1 MKLEPLFAEFE
12 GLEARERLELLIEFS
27 DTLPALSPQR
37 AAIPAPSECRVQE
50 CQTAVDLWVDV
61 SDGTV
66 MLEALVPRQSPT
78 IRGLVALLVEGING
92 ARVDDVLEM
101 PDNILEPLGLAETL
115 GMTRQHGTRGLVAAI
130 KRRTL
135 AAETN

>member
-27 DTLPALSPQR
+27 ETLPALSPQR

-92 ARVDDVLEM
+92 ARVDDVRKM

-135 AAETN
+135 AAETT

>member
-27 DTLPALSPQR
+27 ETLPALSPQR

-78 IRGLVALLVEGING
+78 IRGLVALLIEGSNG

-135 AAETN
+135 AAETT

>member
-12 GLEARERLELLIEFS
+12 GLEVRERLELLIEFS
-27 DTLPALSPQR
+27 ETLPALSPQR

-92 ARVDDVLEM
+92 ARVDDVLKM

-115 GMTRQHGTRGLVAAI
+115 GMTRQHGARGLVAAI

-135 AAETN
+135 AAETT

>member
-1 MKLEPLFAEFE
+1 VKLEPLFAEFE

-27 DTLPALSPQR
+27 ETLPALSPQR

-78 IRGLVALLVEGING
+78 IRGLVALLIEGING
-92 ARVDDVLEM
+92 ARVDDVLKM

-135 AAETN
+135 AAETT

>member
-27 DTLPALSPQR
+27 ETLPALSPQR

>member
-78 IRGLVALLVEGING
+78 IRGLVALLIEGING
-92 ARVDDVLEM
+92 ARVDDVLKM

-135 AAETN
+135 AAETT

>member
-12 GLEARERLELLIEFS
+12 GLEVRERLELLIEFS
-27 DTLPALSPQR
+27 ETLPALSPQR

-92 ARVDDVLEM
+92 ARVDDVLKM

-135 AAETN
+135 AAETT